1 MVSMFQHYAELLA
14 RFAEQSHDGYAIFS
28 ADDVLVCANK
38 AFLGTFNQ
46 SAATLLGKSF
56 TDIMRLAFEEKTG
69 PKIETQDIE
78 QWLARA
84 QQVRRQRE
92 FRLFEVDLIDGR
104 WFLFSE
110 QTLVSG
116 EILLQT
122 KDITKQKI
130 LEQHL
135 NERAQRLNDLALT
148 DELTRIANRR
158 SFVASVQ
165 SELNR
170 CERLNCQIALLLL
183 DIDHFKSI
191 NDNFGHQAGDEVLQ
205 QLARLVSS
213 TLREYDIFGRIGG
226 EEFGV
231 FLAETD
237 QKTAMAVAERLCQ
250 LVAGSPFS
258 AAGQQLTVTVSIGV
272 ATGYNLS
279 FESLYQEAGTA
290 LYKAKHSGRNQ
301 VALAAAAVLLP

>member
-1 MVSMFQHYAELLA
+1 MVSTFQHYAELLA

-28 ADDVLVCANK
+28 AHDVLVCANK

-46 SAATLLGKSF
+46 SATKLLGKSF

-170 CERLNCQIALLLL
+170 CERLNCHIALLLL

-237 QKTAMAVAERLCQ
+237 QKTALAVAERLCQ
-250 LVAGSPFS
+250 LVASSPFS

-279 FESLYQEAGTA
+279 FESLYQEADTA

-301 VALAAAAVLLP
+301 VALAAAAILLP